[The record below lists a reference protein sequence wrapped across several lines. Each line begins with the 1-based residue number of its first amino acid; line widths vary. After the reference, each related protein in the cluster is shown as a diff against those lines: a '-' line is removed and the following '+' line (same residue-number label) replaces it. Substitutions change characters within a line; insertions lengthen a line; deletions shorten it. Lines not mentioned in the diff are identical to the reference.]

1 VKTAVLAWLFFLLT
15 AIFIGLI
22 LPLGEGFDEPYHFG
36 YIQYIAQTHRL
47 PPGPHLH
54 LSVELENFLQHQPMG
69 WRLQQIFPEFHTQEH
84 YWQESTS
91 DRETENIA
99 IRNLRFS
106 GSYVEGSSR
115 FAEQYE
121 SHQPPLY
128 YAVSAPL
135 FLRLSRS
142 FSLVDTFLAMRIW
155 SVILASAVVPL
166 SYFLARRASDSSV
179 VPRFVAVLV
188 AMFPGLYPD
197 LVRISNDALMVPLAA
212 AVLLCLARWL
222 DLRTTGSAVL
232 LGLTLA
238 AGLSTKAFFIPIAL
252 AVLLTLIA
260 VKKFRLAGMIALTS
274 AVSCFWYIRNAWIT
288 GSATGLPE
296 TVSSQ
301 STILSSL
308 RSMGGI
314 RWWDVLKLTA
324 VSHIWMGNWSL
335 LQYRSWMYE
344 VVIAFFAVGVLG
356 FLIHLARARSPI
368 LVSLCVVYATFGL
381 ALAYYATQVVQQ
393 TGVPIIQGWYLSPM
407 VPIEAIVFAIGAE
420 FLFRKSFRYAAAFVA
435 TCFLA
440 LIIYGNVFIAAP
452 YYSGLTDH
460 APSGHLRA
468 YHPHWGEVT
477 VMMGRLT
484 RLHPAI
490 PTPISPFLL
499 LVVLSTGC
507 FLIWNLF
514 RSSKA

>member
-1 VKTAVLAWLFFLLT
+1 VKTAALAWLFFLLT
-15 AIFIGLI
+15 GIFISLT

-54 LSVELENFLQHQPMG
+54 LSVELESFLQHHPMG
-69 WRLQQIFPEFHTQEH
+69 WRLQQIFPDFHTQEH
-84 YWQESTS
+84 YWQESAS
-91 DRETENIA
+91 DRETDDA
-99 IRNLRFS
+99 VIRNLRFP
-106 GSYVEGSSR
+106 GSYVEGSAR

-121 SHQPPLY
+121 SHQAPLY
-128 YAVSAPL
+128 YALSAPL

-142 FSLVDTFLAMRIW
+142 FSLVDTFLVMRIW

-166 SYFLARRASDSSV
+166 SYFLARYASASPV
-179 VPRFVAVLV
+179 VPGFVAVLV

-197 LVRISNDALMVPLAA
+197 LARISNDALMVPLAA
-212 AVLLCLARWL
+212 AVLVSLSRWL
-222 DLRTTGSAVL
+222 DSRTTGSAFL
-232 LGLTLA
+232 LGLTLV

-252 AVLLTLIA
+252 AVLLILIA
-260 VKKFRLAGMIALTS
+260 VRQFRLAAITALTS
-274 AVSCFWYIRNAWIT
+274 AISCFWYIRNAWIT

-301 STILSSL
+301 STILSSIQ
-308 RSMGGI
+308 SVGSI
-314 RWWDVLKLTA
+314 QWWDVLKLTA

-344 VVIAFFAVGVLG
+344 VVMAFFAIGVLG
-356 FLIHLARARSPI
+356 FVIHLARDRSPI
-368 LVSLCVVYATFGL
+368 LLSLCLVYATFGL

-407 VPIEAIVFAIGAE
+407 VPIEAIVFTIGTE
-420 FLFRKSFRYAAAFVA
+420 FLFRKWFRYAAAFVA
-435 TCFLA
+435 TCFLT
-440 LIIYGNVFIAAP
+440 LMIYGNVFIAAP
-452 YYSGLTDH
+452 YYTGLTDH

-468 YHPHWGEVT
+468 YHPHWGDVA
-477 VMMGRLT
+477 VMMARLT
-484 RLHPAI
+484 RFHPAI
-490 PTPISPFLL
+490 PTFISPLL
-499 LVVLSTGC
+499 AIAILATGC

-514 RSSKA
+514 RSAKV

>member
-1 VKTAVLAWLFFLLT
+1 MKTTALAWLFFLLT
-15 AIFIGLI
+15 GIFISLI

-36 YIQYIAQTHRL
+36 YIHYIAQTHRL

-54 LSVELENFLQHQPMG
+54 LSVELEKFLQHHPMG

-84 YWQESTS
+84 YWQESDY
-91 DRETENIA
+91 DRQADDTA
-99 IRNLRFS
+99 IRNLRFG
-106 GSYVEGSSR
+106 GSYIEGSSR

-128 YAVSAPL
+128 YALSAPL

-142 FSLVDTFLAMRIW
+142 FSLADTFLLMRIW

-166 SYFLARRASDSSV
+166 SYFLARRTAAPPV
-179 VPRFVAVLV
+179 VPRFVVVLV

-197 LVRISNDALMVPLAA
+197 LARISNDALMVPLAA
-212 AVLLCLARWL
+212 AALVCLSRWL
-222 DLRTTGSAVL
+222 DSRTTGNAVL
-232 LGLTLA
+232 LGLTLM

-252 AVLLTLIA
+252 AVILILIA
-260 VKKFRLAGMIALTS
+260 LKRLRLAGMIALAS
-274 AVSCFWYIRNAWIT
+274 AVGCLWYVRNAWIT

-301 STILSSL
+301 STILSSI
-308 RSMGGI
+308 RSVGGI

-344 VVIAFFAVGVLG
+344 VVMAFFAVGVLG
-356 FLIHLARARSPI
+356 FLIYLARVRSPI
-368 LVSLCVVYATFGL
+368 LVALCLVYATFGL
-381 ALAYYATQVVQQ
+381 GLAYYATQVLQR
-393 TGVPIIQGWYLSPM
+393 TGIPIIQGWYLSPM
-407 VPIEAIVFAIGAE
+407 VPIEALIFSIGAE

-452 YYSGLTDH
+452 YYTGLTDH
-460 APSGHLRA
+460 APSGHLKA
-468 YHPHWGEVT
+468 YHPHWGDLS

-484 RLHPAI
+484 RFHPGI
-490 PTPISPFLL
+490 PTLTSPLL
-499 LVVLSTGC
+499 GLFVLGMGC

-514 RSSKA
+514 RSTTG